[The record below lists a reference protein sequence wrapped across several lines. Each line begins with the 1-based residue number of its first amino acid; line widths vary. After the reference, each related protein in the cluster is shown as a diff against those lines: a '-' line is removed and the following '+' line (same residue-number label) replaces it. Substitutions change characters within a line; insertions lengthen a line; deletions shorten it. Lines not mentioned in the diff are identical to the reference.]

1 MNLHLKGNL
10 KSLQLQA
17 PSRGWLRSW
26 WELAQGCSITFLQKV
41 SRLPSIC
48 PSPAYPLPFF
58 IFSPT
63 VRPPS
68 SPTTLGARRRPSST
82 SFPPISVPV
91 RSCQG
96 NSGRRDRE
104 RRRSQLREPRLF
116 TIRSSPWWSGAPWLL
131 LHQAAA
137 QWGGEHWS
145 PRPAG
150 SLNQP
155 QANSRS
161 SAARRE
167 ESGPAW
173 GLNPAPLPPYW
184 PVRGTRSLPIGGGWF
199 LWECISRAIPRRRPG
214 GGGARARPSRGLS
227 RRLRPRAAAVS
238 TWRGKWCLHR
248 PLEEVRLF
256 NTVGLRALEK
266 TWWSRWL

>member
-167 ESGPAW
+167 ESGPACGALLRWLQWTNYLIRGPILYTFSTIRKMPDSYLHSKRGWKAKKTLLWQMLW
-173 GLNPAPLPPYW
+173 GLNLLH
-184 PVRGTRSLPIGGGWF
+184 SF
-199 LWECISRAIPRRRPG
+199 
-214 GGGARARPSRGLS
+214 PS
-227 RRLRPRAAAVS
+227 
-238 TWRGKWCLHR
+238 
-248 PLEEVRLF
+248 
-256 NTVGLRALEK
+256 
-266 TWWSRWL
+266 